1 MHSGISLPYFSY
13 LEFIVLLRLFSRF
26 PKWKR
31 NGEKEAPP
39 GNDSSSSKIDA
50 CNMWD
55 ESQLKRDYLSF
66 LARRELDDLLKLAEV
81 HIPTIRDF
89 SLISS

>member
-1 MHSGISLPYFSY
+1 MGFLSPSFSY

-31 NGEKEAPP
+31 NGEKEASP
-39 GNDSSSSKIDA
+39 GSDSTSPRIDV

-55 ESQLKRDYLSF
+55 ESQLKRDYLSS
-66 LARRELDDLLKLAEV
+66 LARRELDDLLKPAEV
-81 HIPTIRDF
+81 HIPSIRDF
-89 SLISS
+89 NLISS